1 MTATEA
7 RAAVEL
13 RPAVASWH
21 LLIDSQ
27 PRSGAENMA
36 ADAGLLA
43 QARAGTASLR
53 IYKWQPPALSF
64 GRNEPAV
71 RRYDRRAVE
80 RLGLSVVRRPTG
92 GRAVWHD
99 REVTYAVAAPAS
111 MFGTLRE
118 AYIAIHRM
126 LAAALG
132 RLGIAAALAPPRPA
146 GILGLAGG
154 ACFASPAGG
163 EIVVAGRKL
172 VGSAQVREGTALL
185 QHGSILLESGT
196 QEVVKR
202 VTRGEAS
209 PVHATS
215 LAAALGRAATFEEV
229 AEALAATAMD
239 EWTGAW
245 QEADT
250 VVPAAFAEH
259 FADPAWTWRR

>member
-7 RAAVEL
+7 RAGVDL

-27 PRSGAENMA
+27 PRSGPENMA

-43 QARAGTASLR
+43 QARSGTASLR
-53 IYKWQPPALSF
+53 IYEWRPPALSF

-71 RRYDRRAVE
+71 RRYDRRAIE
-80 RLGLSVVRRPTG
+80 RLGLTAVRRPTG

-111 MFGTLRE
+111 MFGTLRQ

-132 RLGIAAALAPPRPA
+132 RLGIAAALAPPRPI
-146 GILGLAGG
+146 GTSGLAGG

-185 QHGSILLESGT
+185 QHGSILLESET
-196 QEVVKR
+196 QGVVER
-202 VTRGEAS
+202 VTRGDAP

-215 LAAALGRAATFEEV
+215 LAAAVGRPTTFGEV
-229 AEALAATAMD
+229 ARALAATAMS
-239 EWTGAW
+239 EWAGRW
-245 QEADT
+245 READT
-250 VVPAAFAEH
+250 VIAPALVEH